1 MAREFNY
8 VYITTNLISG
18 KQYVGSHATDNIE
31 DNYIGSGRYFLKSV
45 KKEGKKNFKREILE
59 ECKDREDALHKEAEY
74 IEKFQT
80 LAPNGYNLCPHGG
93 IGFSGAEQSEDTK
106 DKIGKWQKGKT
117 YEELYGVE
125 QANRMKENQRLAK
138 LGTTTTR
145 KGKGHK
151 KQLIEIYGEEEGIKR
166 YANFVEKQKTSHE
179 GKIWSANQRKLMEN
193 KEPWNK
199 GKTYQIGPYS
209 QERKDNLK
217 KPKNTKQKEKLKD
230 PIFVKQILNFKKE
243 GFTLSQITQKTGI
256 NYFLLKQIL

>member
-80 LAPNGYNLCPHGG
+80 LCPNGYNLCPKGG

-106 DKIGKWQKGKT
+106 KKQREWQKGKT
-117 YEELYGVE
+117 YEELYGIE

-138 LGTTTTR
+138 LGTTTSR
-145 KGKGHK
+145 KGKGFK
-151 KQLIEIYGEEEGIKR
+151 KELIEIYGLEEGVKR
-166 YANFVEKQKTSHE
+166 YEIFIKKQSDSHKD
-179 GKIWSANQRKLMEN
+179 KI
-193 KEPWNK
+193 PWIK
-199 GKTYQIGPYS
+199 GKHHTQESINLISEKLSGENHPNWGIKFS
-209 QERKDNLK
+209 EERKNNLK
-217 KPKNTKQKEKLKD
+217 KPKLKKD
-230 PIFVKQILNFKKE
+230 
-243 GFTLSQITQKTGI
+243 GSH
-256 NYFLLKQIL
+256 